1 MFLASPKSSLIPIAL
16 PPPPKGDAEKQDLKL
31 DDDKDPFDNAIEKSF
46 TKSKKENEPSI
57 IPKQFVSKKE
67 EDTKNEESNLFLNPI
82 FSSSYLF
89 QTQWQNQNGTKQTLL
104 SEPQIEL
111 NPLESKNLLSI
122 LDASE
127 KNLKLEG
134 YQFFEFAKP
143 INIDKSLIGNIN
155 LEENQKNITPFIKE
169 NNLLKNISKYDLVDV
184 NLVKNEDNLIKT
196 FNINDGNI
204 KENIQKGDLVFI
216 NKNLNTPINSS
227 NKNLSADLNLFNP
240 NINIEIS
247 DVDFQLDKN
256 QNDNSKNV
264 IDQLN
269 KGFLNQKGIQLNEN
283 LVAYPVAKVVNDF
296 DIKTDY
302 YLFKKEISPSGE
314 KQEFIGV
321 ITKDNDFQKDFM
333 NNKNN
338 FDPKDFL
345 FIDNKNNFSEIN
357 KSIKYD
363 INKNNAFYI
372 NDAFN
377 NKNNWN
383 EIENENPNFE
393 LKDLKFKNVDTFVR
407 TNKIDDN
414 FKTIKITGN
423 EDEFRKIE
431 VIDPKSQ
438 IQVSKLNES
447 NQKVKTDIKLPVFSM
462 ENIVKDKKE
471 MNLSKNNLNIFT
483 NEKSKLDGLK
493 FKDLN
498 EDSFFSFMSSDS
510 DNQAKENKKDL
521 NEKSSLE
528 NKGII
533 FEKTISSQT
542 NTPIILS
549 DKSNADFSNP
559 MVSAATRR
567 AVDLSSQLQARGGG
581 NAKIQIQDEK
591 FGSIELNIHM
601 KKDNTVSME
610 IKASDKDLK
619 NILEQNSDT
628 LKKTLDSQNIS
639 LTDFKVTSVE
649 SKSIQAGLG
658 GATSQGFSQQQF
670 SQNSNNGNN
679 QDFFQQNLSQGFLS
693 NGFSNGNNPLFNR
706 SDDDYSF
713 NKSSNQSYIN
723 SRNNFS
729 RNMEKNSITNIQRG
743 ANGSIKVNV

>member
-16 PPPPKGDAEKQDLKL
+16 PPSSKGDVEKQDLKL
-31 DDDKDPFDNAIEKSF
+31 DDDKDPFDNALEKIF
-46 TKSKKENEPSI
+46 TKTKKEDEPSVL
-57 IPKQFVSKKE
+57 PKLFVSKKE
-67 EDTKNEESNLFLNPI
+67 DETKNEETNFLLNPI

-89 QTQWQNQNGTKQTLL
+89 QPQWQNQNPTKEALL
-104 SEPQIEL
+104 LEPQIEL
-111 NPLESKNLLSI
+111 NPLEPKSLLSI

-127 KNLKLEG
+127 KNLKLDG

-143 INIDKSLIGNIN
+143 INIDKNLIGNIN
-155 LEENQKNITPFIKE
+155 LDENQKITTTPFAKE
-169 NNLLKNISKYDLVDV
+169 NNSLKDNSKYELVDV
-184 NLVKNEDNLIKT
+184 NLVKNEDNLIKA
-196 FNINDGNI
+196 FNINDSSIN
-204 KENIQKGDLVFI
+204 ENIQKGDLVFI
-216 NKNLNTPINSS
+216 NKNPINSG
-227 NKNLSADLNLFNP
+227 NKNIPVDMNIFNP
-240 NINIEIS
+240 NINIEVS
-247 DVDFQLDKN
+247 DINFDMDKI
-256 QNDNSKNV
+256 QNNNGKNV

-283 LVAYPVAKVVNDF
+283 LVAYPVAKIVNDS

-302 YLFKKEISPSGE
+302 YLFKKEFSPSGE
-314 KQEFIGV
+314 KQQFIGV
-321 ITKDNDFQKDFM
+321 ISKDNDHQKDIM
-333 NNKNN
+333 NNKNS

-363 INKNNAFYI
+363 LNKNNSFYM
-372 NDAFN
+372 NDVFN
-377 NKNNWN
+377 NKNNLN
-383 EIENENPNFE
+383 EIDIENPNFE
-393 LKDLKFKNVDTFVR
+393 LKDLKIKTIDSFVR
-407 TNKIDDN
+407 TNKMGDN
-414 FKTIKITGN
+414 FKTIKISGN
-423 EDEFRKIE
+423 EDELRKIDM
-431 VIDPKSQ
+431 IDPKNQ
-438 IQVSKLNES
+438 LQVSKLNES
-447 NQKVKTDIKLPVFSM
+447 NQKEKTDIKLPVFSI

-471 MNLSKNNLNIFT
+471 INLSKNNFNIFT

-510 DNQAKENKKDL
+510 DNQTKENKKEL
-521 NEKSSLE
+521 NEKSTSE
-528 NKGII
+528 NKGLV
-533 FEKTISSQT
+533 FEKTISSQA

-610 IKASDKDLK
+610 IKATDKDLK

-639 LTDFKVTSVE
+639 LTDFKVSTVE

-658 GATSQGFSQQQF
+658 GTTSQGFSQQQF
-670 SQNSNNGNN
+670 NQNSNNGNN
-679 QDFFQQNLSQGFLS
+679 QDFYQQNLAQGFMS
-693 NGFSNGNNPLFNR
+693 NSFSNGNNSFFNR

-713 NKSSNQSYIN
+713 SKSSNQSYIN

-729 RNMEKNSITNIQRG
+729 KNMEKNSITNIQRG